1 MARPGT
7 NGGKQRVGAKTW
19 APEAADRPAG
29 LFLPDGIADAAGWL
43 RGLVSQ
49 WAAAEVAPGRLIPWL
64 PVAFGLGLVGYFT
77 ADREPAWWAASML
90 AVAGIAAACVAHRR
104 PVGFPLALGFAAFA
118 AGLATAT
125 LQTARIA
132 HPILQHPI
140 ASASLAGFV
149 EIREEREK
157 SDRIVVRVQRFDA
170 SPAGGAPDR
179 VRVAVKKGSAPAVG
193 SFVELKAHLSPPLQ
207 PLRPGGYDF
216 ARDMYFQRIGASGYA
231 LGAIRPA
238 AAPSAPGLRLRVMAS
253 VDAMRET
260 INTRIHAVLPGD
272 RGSIASAL
280 ITGKRG
286 ALSAPVADAFYVSSL
301 AHVLA
306 ISGFHMAVVAG
317 IAFFFIRAILAL
329 VPSLASRRPI
339 KKWAAAGA
347 LATAAYYLVLS
358 GASVSTQR
366 SFIMIAI
373 VLIGVMLDRAA
384 LTLRTISVAAFGV
397 LLFTPEAIVHPS
409 FQMSFAATLA
419 LIGPTN
425 MDCQAA
431 YFGAPSSTRRSSR
444 APRCGACARSPA
456 SRSPRSSPGSPP
468 SHMPPTISTA
478 SHLTAC
484 SPICWPCRWFRP
496 S

>member
-1 MARPGT
+1 VAYDEGNRAR
-7 NGGKQRVGAKTW
+7 AKVW
-19 APEAADRPAG
+19 AAGIEAARRRAG
-29 LFLPDGIADAAGWL
+29 FVLPDGLSIPAEHL
-43 RGLVSQ
+43 RRLLSQ
-49 WAAAEVAPGRLIPWL
+49 WALAEVAPGRLLPWL
-64 PVAFGLGLVGYFT
+64 AIAFGFGIVAYFT
-77 ADREPAWWAASML
+77 ADHEPAAGA
-90 AVAGIAAACVAHRR
+90 AVAAALIAITIAILARRR
-104 PVGFPLALGFAAFA
+104 PFGFPLALALAGIAAGFAI
-118 AGLATAT
+118 AT

-132 HPILQHPI
+132 HPVLGFSTW
-140 ASASLAGFV
+140 SALVEGFV
-149 EIREEREK
+149 EVRETPE
-157 SDRIVVRVQRFDA
+157 
-170 SPAGGAPDR
+170 R
-179 VRVAVKKGSAPAVG
+179 VRIAMRKGTAPAVG
-193 SFVELKAHLSPPLQ
+193 SFVAFKAHLSPPLQ

-216 ARDMYFQRIGASGYA
+216 ARDMYFQKIGASGYA

-238 AAPSAPGLRLRVMAS
+238 TAPGLRLRIMAL
-253 VDAMRET
+253 VDGMRET

-373 VLIGVMLDRAA
+373 ALIVVMLDRAA